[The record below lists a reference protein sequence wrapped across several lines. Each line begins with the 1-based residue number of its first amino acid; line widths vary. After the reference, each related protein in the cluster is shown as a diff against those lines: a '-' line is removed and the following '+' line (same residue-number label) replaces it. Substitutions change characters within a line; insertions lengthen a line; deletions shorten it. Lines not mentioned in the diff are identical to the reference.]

1 MSQGDIVRTVEDEFS
16 YQGTVIS
23 PELTKPDTVPERTGS
38 AMLARLAQ
46 SEHDGKRRVV
56 ETLYKVV
63 SENAIRTDTIILR
76 LWRLWG
82 PAHIGKDDVLVKC
95 EYDTSTYE
103 VPNDGILAAYRV
115 LDCHYLNNHSSI
127 ARVRRV
133 NTKTLGSETSPV
145 ENAEHDLVVPPI
157 AKSLQALLETL
168 GSGGTLLLSL
178 RAERGKETIDP
189 QHFIL
194 VRMAGRSPI
203 AYGLGP
209 PPEDGTIW
217 RAVEQI
223 TPEGLVETSMEY
235 RVLTQSPSSP
245 ERGWKAELENTS
257 KLRKVFSLVDGNRAS

>member
-1 MSQGDIVRTVEDEFS
+1 MSQRDIVGAAEDEFS
-16 YQGTVIS
+16 YEGTVIS
-23 PELTKPDTVPERTGS
+23 PELTGPDTVSERTAS
-38 AMLARLAQ
+38 AVLARLAQ
-46 SEHDGKRRVV
+46 SEDDGKRRVV

-82 PAHIGKDDVLVKC
+82 PAHIERDDVLVKC

-103 VPNDGILAAYRV
+103 VLKDGILAAYRV

-133 NTKTLGSETSPV
+133 DTKTMGSETSPV
-145 ENAEHDLVVPPI
+145 ENAKQDIAVPPI

-168 GSGGTLLLSL
+168 GSGGMLLLSL
-178 RAERGKETIDP
+178 KAERGKETIDP

-194 VRMAGRSPI
+194 VRLAGLSPI
-203 AYGLGP
+203 AFGLGS

-217 RAVEQI
+217 RVVEQI

-235 RVLTQSPSSP
+235 RVLTQSPSSS

-257 KLRKVFSLVDGNRAS
+257 KLRKVFSLVDGNRAP

>member
-1 MSQGDIVRTVEDEFS
+1 MSQRNIVGAVEDEFS
-16 YQGTVIS
+16 YQGTVMG

-46 SEHDGKRRVV
+46 SEDDGKRRVV

-63 SENAIRTDTIILR
+63 SENAIRTDTIVLR

-82 PAHIGKDDVLVKC
+82 PAHIEKDDVLVKC

-103 VPNDGILAAYRV
+103 ILDDGILAAYKV

-133 NTKTLGSETSPV
+133 DTRTLDSETSPV
-145 ENAEHDLVVPPI
+145 ENAKQGFVVPPI

-178 RAERGKETIDP
+178 RAEHGKETVDP

-194 VRMAGRSPI
+194 VRLAGLSPI
-203 AYGLGP
+203 AFGLGP

-235 RVLTQSPSSP
+235 RVLTQSATSP

-257 KLRKVFSLVDGNRAS
+257 KLRKVFSLVDGNQAP

>member
-38 AMLARLAQ
+38 AMLARLTQ
-46 SEHDGKRRVV
+46 PEDDGERRVV

-63 SENAIRTDTIILR
+63 SENTIRTDTIILR

-82 PAHIGKDDVLVKC
+82 PAQLEKDDVLVKC
-95 EYDTSTYE
+95 EYDSSTYE
-103 VPNDGILAAYRV
+103 VLNDGILAAYRV

-133 NTKTLGSETSPV
+133 DTKTLGSETSPV
-145 ENAEHDLVVPPI
+145 EKAKQDFVVPPI
-157 AKSLQALLETL
+157 VKSLQALLETL

-178 RAERGKETIDP
+178 RTERSKETIDP

-194 VRMAGRSPI
+194 VRLVGFSPI
-203 AYGLGP
+203 AFGLGP

-217 RAVEQI
+217 RVVERV

-235 RVLTQSPSSP
+235 RVLTQSPSSS

-257 KLRKVFSLVDGNRAS
+257 DVRKVFSLVDGNRAP